1 MKKLIC
7 LCLCVLLLAGCA
19 ATYDGPTEAKPML
32 TEYTVDNYY
41 SFFDGEEVHHT
52 NRTVYA
58 YDIYGNRVREMEY
71 RDGELADVTNY
82 RYDEKGRQIS
92 RTIWDRSGWFP
103 KFVSRTRRT
112 YDEQDRS
119 LSYESYNFWGRVE
132 SGSYYSYDDEA
143 RTRTYRDENGE
154 IAQITWFDEDGNEL
168 RQVSGEYETVYE
180 YDDRGNRIGWVSYEN
195 GVPGDRY
202 EARFDEQNRKI
213 WGGRYD
219 ANGQLTSQ
227 TEYLYDDEQYT
238 MSYVKNDGGRR
249 VEYYHP
255 DGRLHAVEDYE
266 ADGSLTMLQRYYY
279 RDILVPAEGGEHP

>member
-7 LCLCVLLLAGCA
+7 LCLCILLLAGCA

-52 NRTVYA
+52 NRIVYA

-92 RTIWDRSGWFP
+92 RTVWDHSGWFP
-103 KFVSRTRRT
+103 KFISRTRRT

-154 IAQITWFDEDGNEL
+154 ITQITWFDENGNEL
-168 RQVSGEYETVYE
+168 RQTAGEYETVYE
-180 YDDRGNRIGWVSYEN
+180 YDDRGNCIGWQSYKD
-195 GVPGDRY
+195 GKPYDRY
-202 EARFDEQNRKI
+202 EARFDEQNRQI

-219 ANGQLTSQ
+219 AAGNLTSQ

-238 MSYVKNDGGRR
+238 KSYVKNDGGRR

-255 DGRLHAVEDYE
+255 DGRLHMIEDYE
-266 ADGSLTMLQRYYY
+266 ADGKLRMLQRYYY
-279 RDILVPAEGGEHP
+279 RDILVPAEEGETP

>member
-92 RTIWDRSGWFP
+92 RTVWDRSGWFP
-103 KFVSRTRRT
+103 KFISRTRRT
-112 YDEQDRS
+112 YDEQGRS

-154 IAQITWFDEDGNEL
+154 ITQITWFDENGNEI

-180 YDDRGNRIGWVSYEN
+180 YDDRGNCIGWVSYEN
-195 GVPGDRY
+195 GIPGDRY

-219 ANGQLTSQ
+219 AAGNLTSQ

-255 DGRLHAVEDYE
+255 DGRLHMIEDYE
-266 ADGSLTMLQRYYY
+266 ADGKLRMLQRYYY
-279 RDILVPAEGGEHP
+279 RDILVPAEEGETP